1 VEWQPV
7 EDRRPETVPGEA
19 ERMKNMNLQRS
30 ERLYQQALACI
41 PGGVNIPV
49 RACKSVGADPLF
61 IDRAEGSRV
70 FDADGN
76 AYIDYIGSWGPMIL
90 GHRHPAVIQA
100 IRDVLERGTSFGAP
114 TDLEVQLARMVIEAV
129 PSVEMVRMVNSGTEA
144 TMSAVRLARGV
155 TGRETIIKFDGCY
168 HGHADSL
175 LVEAG
180 SGVATLDIPGSPGVP
195 AAFAARTLSL
205 PFNDPDTMREVMR
218 AKGDQIA
225 AVIVEPV
232 AGNMG
237 LVPPSDGFLEMLR
250 EVTQQHGAL
259 LIFDE
264 VMTGFR
270 VAYGGAQALFG
281 ITPDVTCF
289 GKIIGGGLPVGAY
302 GGRCE
307 LMAHIAPQGPVYQAG
322 TLSGNPL
329 AMAAGIAT
337 LQQLERPGFYEAL
350 DKVSAKLAR
359 GLQKAAADA
368 GQPVTVSRVGS
379 MLGLFFTDIPV
390 RNFSDAKTSDLKK
403 FAAYS
408 KGMRERGIYLA
419 PSQYEAL
426 FVSSAH
432 TDAQIDAT
440 VAAAA
445 KVLKRLG

>member
-1 VEWQPV
+1 
-7 EDRRPETVPGEA
+7 
-19 ERMKNMNLQRS
+19 MNLQRS

-41 PGGVNIPV
+41 PGGVNSPV
-49 RACKSVGADPLF
+49 RACKSVDADPLF
-61 IDRAEGSRV
+61 IDCAEGSRV

-114 TDLEVQLARMVIEAV
+114 TDLEVQLARMVIDAV
-129 PSVEMVRMVNSGTEA
+129 PSIEMVRMVNSGTEA
-144 TMSAVRLARGV
+144 TMSAVRLARGI

-180 SGVATLDIPGSPGVP
+180 SGVATLDIAGSPGIP

-205 PFNDPDTMREVMR
+205 PYNDPGTMRELMR

-225 AVIVEPV
+225 AIIVEPV
-232 AGNMG
+232 VGNMG
-237 LVPPSDGFLEMLR
+237 LVPPADGFLEMLR
-250 EVTQQHGAL
+250 EVTQRHGAL

-270 VAYGGAQALFG
+270 VAHGGAQALFG
-281 ITPDVTCF
+281 IAPDITCF

-302 GGRCE
+302 GGRRE

-337 LQQLERPGFYEAL
+337 LQQLERPGFYETL
-350 DKVSAKLAR
+350 DKVSEKLAR
-359 GLQKAAADA
+359 GLQDAAVDA
-368 GQPVTVSRVGS
+368 GQAVSVSRVGS

-403 FAAYS
+403 FAAYY
-408 KGMRERGIYLA
+408 KGMRERGVYLA

-426 FVSSAH
+426 FVSAAH
-432 TDAQIDAT
+432 TEAQIDAT

-445 KVLKRLG
+445 EVLKLLG

>member
-1 VEWQPV
+1 
-7 EDRRPETVPGEA
+7 
-19 ERMKNMNLQRS
+19 MNLQRS

-41 PGGVNIPV
+41 PGGVNSPV
-49 RACKSVGADPLF
+49 RACKSVDADPLF

-114 TDLEVQLARMVIEAV
+114 TDLEVQLARMVIDAV
-129 PSVEMVRMVNSGTEA
+129 PSIEMVRMVNSGTEA
-144 TMSAVRLARGV
+144 TMSAVRLARGI

-180 SGVATLDIPGSPGVP
+180 SGVATLDIAGSPGIP
-195 AAFAARTLSL
+195 AAFATRTLSL
-205 PFNDPDTMREVMR
+205 PYNDPGTMREVMR

-225 AVIVEPV
+225 AIIVEPV
-232 AGNMG
+232 VGNMG
-237 LVPPSDGFLEMLR
+237 LVPPADGFLEMLR
-250 EVTQQHGAL
+250 EVTQRHGAL

-270 VAYGGAQALFG
+270 VAHGGAQALFG
-281 ITPDVTCF
+281 IAPDITCF

-302 GGRCE
+302 GGRRE

-337 LQQLERPGFYEAL
+337 LQQLERPGFYETL
-350 DKVSAKLAR
+350 DKVSEKLAR
-359 GLQKAAADA
+359 GLQDAAVDA
-368 GQPVTVSRVGS
+368 GQAVSVSRVGS

-390 RNFSDAKTSDLKK
+390 RNFGDAKTSDLKK
-403 FAAYS
+403 FAAYY
-408 KGMRERGIYLA
+408 KGMRERGVYLA

-426 FVSSAH
+426 FVSAAH
-432 TDAQIDAT
+432 TEAQIDAT

-445 KVLKRLG
+445 EVLKLLG

>member
-1 VEWQPV
+1 
-7 EDRRPETVPGEA
+7 
-19 ERMKNMNLQRS
+19 MNLQRS
-30 ERLYQQALACI
+30 ERLYQQALTCI
-41 PGGVNIPV
+41 PGGVNSPV
-49 RACKSVGADPLF
+49 RACKSVDAEPLF
-61 IDRAEGSRV
+61 IDHAEGSRV

-114 TDLEVQLARMVIEAV
+114 TDLEVQLARMVIDAV

-168 HGHADSL
+168 HGHADSM
-175 LVEAG
+175 LVAAG
-180 SGVATLDIPGSPGVP
+180 SGVATLDIAGSPGIP

-205 PFNDPDTMREVMR
+205 PYNDPDTMRAVMQT
-218 AKGDQIA
+218 KGDQIA

-232 AGNMG
+232 VGNMG
-237 LVPPSDGFLEMLR
+237 LVPPADGFLEMLR
-250 EVTQQHGAL
+250 EMTQRHGAL

-270 VAYGGAQALFG
+270 VARGGAQALFG
-281 ITPDVTCF
+281 IAPDITCF

-302 GGRCE
+302 GGRRE

-350 DKVSAKLAR
+350 DTVSEKLAR
-359 GLQKAAADA
+359 GLQKAAVDA
-368 GQPVTVSRVGS
+368 GQAVSVSRVGS

-403 FAAYS
+403 FAAYY
-408 KGMRERGIYLA
+408 KGMRERGVYLA

-426 FVSSAH
+426 FVSAAH
-432 TDAQIDAT
+432 TEAQIDAT

-445 KVLKRLG
+445 EVLKLLA

>member
-1 VEWQPV
+1 M
-7 EDRRPETVPGEA
+7 VPGEA

-41 PGGVNIPV
+41 PGGVNSPV

-144 TMSAVRLARGV
+144 TMSAVRLARGI

-180 SGVATLDIPGSPGVP
+180 SGVATLDIAGSPGVP

-205 PFNDPDTMREVMR
+205 PYNDPDTMREVMR
-218 AKGDQIA
+218 AKGDRIA

-232 AGNMG
+232 VGNMG
-237 LVPPSDGFLEMLR
+237 LVPPADGFLEMLR
-250 EVTQQHGAL
+250 EETQQHGAL

-270 VAYGGAQALFG
+270 VAHGGAQALFG

-302 GGRCE
+302 GGRRE

-350 DKVSAKLAR
+350 DKLSAKLAR

-403 FAAYS
+403 FAAYY

-445 KVLKRLG
+445 EVLKRLG

>member
-1 VEWQPV
+1 
-7 EDRRPETVPGEA
+7 
-19 ERMKNMNLQRS
+19 
-30 ERLYQQALACI
+30 LACI
-41 PGGVNIPV
+41 PGGVNSPV

-90 GHRHPAVIQA
+90 GHRHPVVIQA

-114 TDLEVQLARMVIEAV
+114 TDLEVELARMVIEAV

-144 TMSAVRLARGV
+144 TMSAVRLARGI

-205 PFNDPDTMREVMR
+205 PFNDPDAMRAVMQ

-225 AVIVEPV
+225 AIIVEPV
-232 AGNMG
+232 VGNMG
-237 LVPPSDGFLEMLR
+237 LVPPADGFLEMLR

-270 VAYGGAQALFG
+270 VARGGAQALFG
-281 ITPDVTCF
+281 IAPDITCF

-302 GGRCE
+302 GGRRE

-350 DKVSAKLAR
+350 DKVSEKLAR
-359 GLQKAAADA
+359 GLQKAA
-368 GQPVTVSRVGS
+368 SRS
-379 MLGLFFTDIPV
+379 P
-390 RNFSDAKTSDLKK
+390 
-403 FAAYS
+403 
-408 KGMRERGIYLA
+408 
-419 PSQYEAL
+419 
-426 FVSSAH
+426 
-432 TDAQIDAT
+432 
-440 VAAAA
+440 
-445 KVLKRLG
+445 